1 MTRSTE
7 YSRCATPTDRNV
19 QDVTTQTDDS
29 LIAAVPDLVAF
40 IDRTGTIVKYV
51 GGRDIEALQGA
62 MPVQGKQLA
71 ELWTPPTADLLLRMV
86 RRVLKDCAAAD
97 GQFTEHARKYDV
109 RVSPH
114 GRERAMLVIRA
125 SSAVSEPGSRI
136 VADQRSQPSASSEA
150 PTLERRAFAQRLRQ
164 SVADA
169 ALRERPLAICM
180 IYFDGLQDI
189 AQVADFSIADQIF
202 KTLLRRVA
210 AALPVAHS
218 GSWYVGQLGESVVTG
233 VFEELSE
240 RIALEKAAAT
250 LCDAVRQPVLVGDAS
265 FALQPCAGV
274 AILGSDA
281 RDGRALLEHARSAM
295 FEARREGGRSICF
308 YSDTLRL
315 RPLARLDL
323 ERELRDAIAADQLA
337 LRYAARHDLETGARI
352 ALQSYLRWPHLLRG
366 ELRPSEFLPLAEN
379 TGLAADLSRW
389 ALERMRHDFSSTAAD
404 TATPLRLS
412 FGALRHHLATG
423 ALLADLAEWLK
434 CWQPGSLQLELRI
447 SERSLAGMQAPEQLL
462 AKLAELGAAI
472 VIDEFGRHF
481 SSMAR
486 LASLPIAAL
495 QIDRQFVVGSAHDP
509 AAARLCRA
517 VAALAR
523 ELNIGCFASGVDS
536 RADRERL
543 LALGI
548 REGIGDCFGGIDAPS
563 GESKAPMEPA
573 PPSARSSSHV

>member
-1 MTRSTE
+1 MQ
-7 YSRCATPTDRNV
+7 TDRDA
-19 QDVTTQTDDS
+19 QDKPTLADDS

-51 GGRDIEALQGA
+51 GGRDIEALQGTLQ
-62 MPVQGKQLA
+62 VQGKLLA
-71 ELWTPPTADLLLRMV
+71 DLWTPPTADLLLRMV
-86 RRVLKDCAAAD
+86 RRALKDCAAAD
-97 GQFTEHARKYDV
+97 GQFAEHARKYDV
-109 RVSPH
+109 RVTPH

-125 SSAVSEPGSRI
+125 SSAVSEPGSSAI
-136 VADQRSQPSASSEA
+136 ADQRSQPSTSQEA

-169 ALRERPLAICM
+169 ALRERPLAVCM
-180 IYFDGLQDI
+180 VYLDGLQDI
-189 AQVADFSIADQIF
+189 AQVVDFSIADQIL

-210 AALPVAHS
+210 AALPVEHS
-218 GSWYVGQLGESVVTG
+218 GSWYVGQLGESVLTC
-233 VFEELSE
+233 VFEELSD
-240 RIALEKAAAT
+240 RVALEQAAT
-250 LCDAVRQPVLVGDAS
+250 TLCAAVRQPVLVGDAS
-265 FALQPCAGV
+265 FGLQPCAGV

-337 LRYAARHDLETGARI
+337 LRYAARHDLETGERI
-352 ALQSYLRWPHLLRG
+352 ALQSYLRWPHPLRG
-366 ELRPSEFLPLAEN
+366 ELRPSEFLALAEN
-379 TGLAADLSRW
+379 TGLAGDLSRW
-389 ALERMRHDFSSTAAD
+389 ALARMRHDFAPSPGD
-404 TATPLRLS
+404 DPVPLRLS
-412 FGALRHHLATG
+412 FGALRHHLTTG
-423 ALLADLAEWLK
+423 ALLTDLADWLK
-434 CWQPGSLQLELRI
+434 HWQPGSLQLELRI
-447 SERSLAGMQAPEQLL
+447 SERSLAAMQSPELL
-462 AKLAELGAAI
+462 LPKLAELGATV

-486 LASLPIAAL
+486 LACLPIAAL
-495 QIDRQFVVGSAHDP
+495 QIDRQFVIGSDHDP

-523 ELNIGCFASGVDS
+523 ELEIACFASGVDS

-548 REGIGDCFGGIDAPS
+548 REGIGDCFGDVNAP
-563 GESKAPMEPA
+563 GNESTAVKEPA
-573 PPSARSSSHV
+573 LQRARSSSRA